1 MPNKIDQINLPL
13 LRKGKVREVYD
24 LGDKLLIVASDRVST
39 FDYILPTPIPDKGK
53 ILSAI
58 SNFWFDK
65 TKDIV
70 PNHLI
75 SADVDTINKSLP
87 ADCQL
92 DKDYYQGRAVL
103 VKKAQRV
110 DFECV
115 VRGYIAGSAWA
126 EYQKSGTVCG
136 IKMPAGLQNA
146 QKLPQPIFT
155 PATKN
160 DEGHDENVPFSYM
173 EEKLGAALAAELRDK
188 SITLYNYGW
197 QYLQKCGMILA
208 DTKFEFGLI
217 DGKVILIDEALTP
230 DSSRFWN
237 MANYKVGVNPVSF
250 DKQFIRD
257 YMERTGW
264 DKNSPPPAIS
274 PDIVKGAA
282 AKYREALERI
292 TKDSL

>member
-1 MPNKIDQINLPL
+1 MNTINLPL

-39 FDYILPTPIPDKGK
+39 FDHILPTPIDGKGK
-53 ILSAI
+53 ILTTI

-70 PNHLI
+70 CNHLV
-75 SADVDTINKSLP
+75 SADIDEINKLLP
-87 ADCQL
+87 ADSKL
-92 DKDYYQGRAVL
+92 DKEYYQGRTVL
-103 VKKAQRV
+103 VKKAQRI

-126 EYQKSGTVCG
+126 EYEKSGTVCG
-136 IKMPAGLQNA
+136 NKMPAGLQNA
-146 QKLPQPIFT
+146 QKLPGPLFT
-155 PATKN
+155 PAAKN
-160 DEGHDENVPFSYM
+160 DSGHDENVPFSFM
-173 EEKLGAALAAELRDK
+173 EEKLGAKLAAELRDK
-188 SITLYNYGW
+188 SIALYNYGW
-197 QYLQKCGMILA
+197 FYLQPRGIILA

-217 DGKVILIDEALTP
+217 DGKVIVIDEILTP
-230 DSSRFWN
+230 DSSRFWD
-237 MANYKVGVNPVSF
+237 AAFYKVGSNPQSF

-257 YMERTGW
+257 YMEHTGW
-264 DKNSPPPAIS
+264 DKNSAPPAIS
-274 PDIVKGAA
+274 PEIVRGAV

>member
-1 MPNKIDQINLPL
+1 MNKINLPL

-39 FDYILPTPIPDKGK
+39 FDHILPTPIDGKGK
-53 ILSAI
+53 ILTAI

-75 SADVDTINKSLP
+75 TDDIDEINKILP
-87 ADCQL
+87 LDCAL
-92 DKDYYQGRAVL
+92 DKEYYQGRTVL
-103 VKKAQRV
+103 VKKAQRI

-126 EYQKSGTVCG
+126 EYEKNGTVCG
-136 IKMPAGLQNA
+136 NKMPAGLQNA
-146 QKLPQPIFT
+146 QKLQEPLFT
-155 PATKN
+155 PAAKN
-160 DEGHDENVPFSYM
+160 DSGHDENVSFDYM
-173 EEKLGAALAAELRDK
+173 AGKLGEQLAAELRDK
-188 SITLYNYGW
+188 SIALYNYGW
-197 QYLQKCGMILA
+197 LYLQPRGIILA

-217 DGKVILIDEALTP
+217 GGKVIVIDEILTP
-230 DSSRFWN
+230 DSSRFWD
-237 MANYKVGVNPVSF
+237 AAFYKVGSNPQSF
-250 DKQFIRD
+250 AKQFIRD
-257 YMERTGW
+257 YMEHTGW
-264 DKNSPPPAIS
+264 DKNSAPPSIS
-274 PDIVKGAA
+274 PEIVRGAV